1 MIPKFNAYLKESVW
15 GDMRKK
21 SLGQEARIEED
32 VNNMDAWEFYDYLS
46 NRYTNSI
53 NSNKYTD
60 SNDSEFDDET
70 GDQMSFLIYID
81 DYDCYCSLEEINDN
95 TFVSLSPETVENHE
109 LYRRLCE
116 VFDVIYRDNS
126 KNPLEETR
134 IDIWPKDGSENIDF
148 KFYVTVLDFFVNN
161 VKNKSFHIEHK

>member
-1 MIPKFNAYLKESVW
+1 MIPTFKKYLKESVW
-15 GDMRKK
+15 GSIRKK

-32 VNNMDAWEFYDYLS
+32 VNNMDAWEFFEYLS
-46 NRYTNSI
+46 NRYTDSTNSHM
-53 NSNKYTD
+53 
-60 SNDSEFDDET
+60 FDNET
-70 GDQMSFLIYID
+70 GDQMSFLIYTD
-81 DYDCYCSLEEINDN
+81 DNYDCYCSLEEINDN
-95 TFVSLSPETVENHE
+95 TFVSLSPETVENRE

-116 VFDVIYRDNS
+116 VFDVIYMDNS

-134 IDIWPKDGSENIDF
+134 IEIWPKDSENIDF

>member
-1 MIPKFNAYLKESVW
+1 MIPTFKKYLKESVW
-15 GDMRKK
+15 GNMRKK

-32 VNNMDAWEFYDYLS
+32 VNNMDAWEFFEYLS
-46 NRYTNSI
+46 NRYT
-53 NSNKYTD
+53 D
-60 SNDSEFDDET
+60 STNGHEFDNET
-70 GDQMSFLIYID
+70 GDQMSFLIYTDD

-95 TFVSLSPETVENHE
+95 TFVSLSPETVGNRE

-134 IDIWPKDGSENIDF
+134 IEIWPKDGSENIDF
-148 KFYVTVLDFFVNN
+148 KFYVTVLDFFVDN